1 VLDATRMRVA
11 VALAN
16 PIQIP
21 VVNLHRLAF
30 SRPLPTREGVLVI
43 GGFRGEGDRRALLG
57 TLRGGGG
64 RGDLED
70 PPLQLWVRLF
80 QDVDDLYVQPAN
92 LPARRVDGAAQGG
105 ERKGQRCVCFH
116 GLNVQ
121 ILGTSNLARP

>member
-1 VLDATRMRVA
+1 MLDATRMRVA

-64 RGDLED
+64 RGDL
-70 PPLQLWVRLF
+70 
-80 QDVDDLYVQPAN
+80 
-92 LPARRVDGAAQGG
+92 
-105 ERKGQRCVCFH
+105 
-116 GLNVQ
+116 
-121 ILGTSNLARP
+121 

>member
-1 VLDATRMRVA
+1 MLDATRMRVA

-16 PIQIP
+16 PIQMP

-30 SRPLPTREGVLVI
+30 SRPLTTREGVLVI

-57 TLRGGGG
+57 KLRGGGG

-92 LPARRVDGAAQGG
+92 LPTRRVDGAAQGG

>member
-1 VLDATRMRVA
+1 MFDATRMRVA

-16 PIQIP
+16 AIQIP

-43 GGFRGEGDRRALLG
+43 GGFRGEGDHRALLG
-57 TLRGGGG
+57 TLRGGGGG

-80 QDVDDLYVQPAN
+80 QDVDDL
-92 LPARRVDGAAQGG
+92 
-105 ERKGQRCVCFH
+105 
-116 GLNVQ
+116 
-121 ILGTSNLARP
+121 